1 MFRISIFLLDFE
13 TFHVNNEILWDCISS
28 FNPKL
33 NTLQTSYTQNL
44 AFNVPGV
51 FFHLCVRLDEA
62 SLTGELSSQ
71 RSEVSD
77 SGFSLRDAQSVAIE
91 LAWEKTETY
100 RQGSDKAP
108 ASTLGCIPLYHVICW
123 GNKTGERIAHTC
135 WCQGWLQL
143 FFHFIFWESLSEL
156 DPVISARLIEQQ
168 APRILL
174 SPTLTCGVKDTCG
187 HMQLFVGTGDLNWG
201 PLTY

>member
-91 LAWEKTETY
+91 LAWERTETH

>member
-1 MFRISIFLLDFE
+1 MLITRYFE
-13 TFHVNNEILWDCISS
+13 TVSVASIQNS
-28 FNPKL
+28 
-33 NTLQTSYTQNL
+33 TLCRLLIHRTWPSTSL
-44 AFNVPGV
+44 EVF

-91 LAWEKTETY
+91 LTWERTETH

-123 GNKTGERIAHTC
+123 GNKTGERIAHTW